1 MNKCVDD
8 SVTRGYNPKRL
19 DIGRAVCVCVF
30 NARVRSTQKGS
41 SESKIE

>member
-19 DIGRAVCVCVF
+19 DIGRAVCVCVCSTHVF
-30 NARVRSTQKGS
+30 ARLKKAHLRVK
-41 SESKIE
+41 